1 MLTALW
7 LSLISV
13 IVIAIPLHAQ
23 QPITTLSIAPDTC
36 TIGDDI
42 FYTLNVLKKSSIQLS
57 YPTLSDS
64 AVFAPFE
71 IRQVEM
77 LPAEARENLMLEKIR
92 YTLTVFDTGMQ
103 TVPAISL
110 AYLDKETQRQDTIVL
125 EQKSVYVKSVLD
137 TARKDIADIKPVRS
151 VPIPLWVYL
160 TGGALLLVLAIGI
173 YFLVRYWRARAPAPV
188 PVPAPALTPYEVAF
202 AKLKGL
208 EELTLNSQND
218 FKIYYSAI
226 SDAVREFLERHYG
239 FPAME
244 QLTSEIE
251 ATLQAKRPKEEVER
265 VKNLLEKAD
274 LVKFAKF
281 QPTVSEAKESLSVA
295 FQIIEI
301 GRPRE
306 TTDLPNRSTLRN
318 HV

>member
-1 MLTALW
+1 M
-7 LSLISV
+7 S
-13 IVIAIPLHAQ
+13 VIAIALPLHAQ

-36 TIGDDI
+36 TIGDNI
-42 FYTLNVLKKSSIQLS
+42 FYTLNVLKKSSIRLN
-57 YPTLSDS
+57 YPQLSDS
-64 AVFAPFE
+64 TVFSPFE

-77 LPAEARENLMLEKIR
+77 LPAEARENLILEKIR

-110 AYLDKETQRQDTIVL
+110 AYLDQETQRQDSIVL
-125 EQKSVYVKSVLD
+125 ERKSVYVKSVLD

-160 TGGALLLVLAIGI
+160 TGGALLLAFAIGI
-173 YFLVRYWRARAPAPV
+173 YFLVRYWRTRAPAS
-188 PVPAPALTPYEVAF
+188 VPASVPALTPYEVAF

-208 EELTLNSQND
+208 EEITLNSQND

-244 QLTSEIE
+244 QLTSEID
-251 ATLQAKRPKEEVER
+251 ATLQAKRPKEEAER
-265 VKNLLEKAD
+265 VKSLLEKAD

-301 GRPRE
+301 GRPSQ
-306 TTDLPNRSTLRN
+306 TPDLSNRPTLRN